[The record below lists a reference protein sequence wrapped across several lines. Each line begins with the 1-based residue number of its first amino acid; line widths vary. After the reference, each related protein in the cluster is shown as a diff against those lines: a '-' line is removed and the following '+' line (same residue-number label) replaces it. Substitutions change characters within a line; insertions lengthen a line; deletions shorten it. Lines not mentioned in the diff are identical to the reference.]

1 MSKRT
6 NVILLLGAVV
16 GAFLTGS
23 WYTQRKTDNHIS
35 PAGSRILYYHDPMH
49 PAYKSDKPG
58 IAPDCGMQL
67 EPVYADEGLVTERTK
82 SDPPSLPPGT
92 VEVSPEKQQLTGM
105 QLVAVEKTSGSHEL
119 RTVGRVT
126 ANEDRI
132 YRVVAGTDGWVR
144 ELIPGGTTG
153 SVVQK
158 DQLLAM
164 TYTRELLAAEQTYF
178 YTLNLLDGLKT
189 QHTDS
194 PQQVAAANAQIR
206 TTEDNLYAL
215 GMSDLQIQE
224 IAKSRK
230 VGTDMAIRAPVT
242 GLVVARATYP
252 GLRFDR
258 GTELYR
264 LVDLSHVWIL
274 ADLFEN
280 ETQYFRPGVT
290 ARVTIPH
297 QHKTFTSRVSN
308 VPPQFDPNTRTL
320 KVRLEADN
328 PGFVLRPDMFVD
340 VELPVNL
347 PASVTVP
354 VEAVI
359 DSGLRKTV
367 YVNRGNG
374 FFEPRQ
380 VETGWQ
386 FGDRIQILKGLGAG
400 ESIVVSGNFLLD
412 SESRMKAVAQR
423 GPEQA
428 QHKAS
433 VYQDP
438 VCGMDIDPAKSAGK
452 SEYRGKT
459 YYFCSKMCK
468 EKFDKNPE
476 QYVGKTVNRKVL

>member
-1 MSKRT
+1 
-6 NVILLLGAVV
+6 
-16 GAFLTGS
+16 
-23 WYTQRKTDNHIS
+23 
-35 PAGSRILYYHDPMH
+35 
-49 PAYKSDKPG
+49 
-58 IAPDCGMQL
+58 
-67 EPVYADEGLVTERTK
+67 
-82 SDPPSLPPGT
+82 
-92 VEVSPEKQQLTGM
+92 
-105 QLVAVEKTSGSHEL
+105 
-119 RTVGRVT
+119 
-126 ANEDRI
+126 
-132 YRVVAGTDGWVR
+132 
-144 ELIPGGTTG
+144 
-153 SVVQK
+153 
-158 DQLLAM
+158 M
-164 TYTRELLAAEQTYF
+164 TYARELLAAEQTYF

-194 PQQVAAANAQIR
+194 PQQVAASNAQIR
-206 TTEDNLYAL
+206 TSEDNLHAL

-224 IAKSRK
+224 LAKSRK
-230 VGTDMAIRAPVT
+230 VSGDMAIRAPVT
-242 GLVVARATYP
+242 GLIVARATFP

-280 ETQYFRPGVT
+280 ETQYFRPGAT
-290 ARVTIPH
+290 AQVTIPH

-320 KVRLEADN
+320 KVRLDADN

-380 VETGWQ
+380 VETGWR
-386 FGDRIQILKGLGAG
+386 FGDRVQIVKGLDPG

-412 SESRMKAVAQR
+412 SESRMKVA
-423 GPEQA
+423 A
-428 QHKAS
+428 QPQPGLKVQKAAAH
-433 VYQDP
+433 QDP
-438 VCGMDIDPAKSAGK
+438 ACGMDIEPAKSAGK
-452 SEYRGKT
+452 SEFRSKT

-468 EKFDKNPE
+468 EKFDKNPQ
-476 QYVGKTVNRKVL
+476 QYVGKSVNRTAL